1 MKTLI
6 FILILFCTIAVPALT
21 ELTDADL
28 NKIRLIVKEEIN
40 TKIENLKNG

>member
-6 FILILFCTIAVPALT
+6 FILILFCAIAVPALA